1 MSKICCGW
9 RLKRINKIIEKKIFS
24 EKQNLTVVVDCVEEY
39 FCCKSFVNILNGINV
54 WFPLILIA
62 TICCW
67 FVWVWTV
74 GCCCWITVWFKI
86 TLTFVCEPIVWLSTR
101 VVSFVVANCCVWV
114 WEEFVNDGFVLKL
127 NVFCVI
133 CTFVLFVVFWL

>member
-1 MSKICCGW
+1 
-9 RLKRINKIIEKKIFS
+9 
-24 EKQNLTVVVDCVEEY
+24 
-39 FCCKSFVNILNGINV
+39 
-54 WFPLILIA
+54 LILIA

-67 FVWVWTV
+67 FVVVVVVVWTV

-101 VVSFVVANCCVWV
+101 VVSLFVEICCCDDD
-114 WEEFVNDGFVLKL
+114 ELVNDGFVLKL

-133 CTFVLFVVFWL
+133 WTFVLFVVFWLYILFPIGFTLDVDRFWSIIFVDKRWDPDEFVD

>member
-1 MSKICCGW
+1 
-9 RLKRINKIIEKKIFS
+9 
-24 EKQNLTVVVDCVEEY
+24 
-39 FCCKSFVNILNGINV
+39 
-54 WFPLILIA
+54 LILIA

-67 FVWVWTV
+67 FVVVVVVVCTV

-101 VVSFVVANCCVWV
+101 VGSFVVTCCCCCV

-133 CTFVLFVVFWL
+133 CTLVLFVVFWL